1 VGTAL
6 TKPHRILFL
15 ASSSQIGGG
24 NVSLLTLAK
33 QLASEGREVRIVCPA
48 EGPMLTACKESGLQ
62 ITVKCFRQ
70 PECKRMDLVI
80 LQAISW
86 RRLLVHH
93 KVDVVHANDLLVAR
107 SIAIAAWMCGVPV
120 VCHVRFGRLS
130 FETLKWLF
138 RGVPHPRAFIFNSG
152 FLQREIGP
160 SLLKTC
166 PKSIQSV
173 IHNAVD
179 LRRFSV
185 KDSGPCHRPRVGIV
199 GNLIPLKGHVD
210 FLQMAFELTNRNVDA
225 EYWIVGE
232 DIHNSGYKKV
242 LDDKTKELGLADRI
256 RFLGHR
262 GDIPEILNEL
272 DVAICSSHY
281 EPFGRCV
288 IEAMACGKPVVAT
301 NVGGIPEIIED
312 QISGILVPPHAPSK
326 MADAVASLAS
336 DPSLRAK
343 LASSARRRVE
353 RLFGVETHVRQVS
366 NVYNTIFSNG
376 SEPVLA
382 N

>member
-1 VGTAL
+1 
-6 TKPHRILFL
+6 
-15 ASSSQIGGG
+15 
-24 NVSLLTLAK
+24 
-33 QLASEGREVRIVCPA
+33 
-48 EGPMLTACKESGLQ
+48 
-62 ITVKCFRQ
+62 
-70 PECKRMDLVI
+70 MDLVI
-80 LQAISW
+80 LQAIEW

-130 FETLKWLF
+130 FETLKWLI
-138 RGVPHPRAFIFNSG
+138 RGVPHPRAFIFNSR
-152 FLQREIGP
+152 FLREELGEAL
-160 SLLKTC
+160 SAVC
-166 PKSIQSV
+166 PNSRQSV
-173 IHNAVD
+173 IYNAVD
-179 LRRFSV
+179 LRRFSGR
-185 KDSGPCHRPRVGIV
+185 DSHRSERLRVGIV
-199 GNLIPLKGHVD
+199 GNLIPVKGHED
-210 FLQMAFELTNRNVDA
+210 FLQMAAELTRRNIEA

-232 DIHNSGYKKV
+232 DIHITGHKKV
-242 LDDKTKELGLADRI
+242 LQDKTKNLGLVDRI

-288 IEAMACGKPVVAT
+288 IEAMACGTPVVAT

-312 QISGILVPPHAPSK
+312 QISGILVPPHAPNK